1 MRRVTPVALIALT
14 LNGCTPS
21 KPLVSPFFLP
31 PPPKP
36 PAATNP
42 DPCLP
47 TPLAKRADGALDKGQ
62 VEEAIRAG
70 DADLARCRADRDR
83 WREAWLVS

>member
-1 MRRVTPVALIALT
+1 MPAVLLALT
-14 LNGCTPS
+14 LSACARS
-21 KPLVSPFFLP
+21 KPLAPPSFLP

-36 PAATNP
+36 PAAANP

-47 TPLAKRADGALDKGQ
+47 TPLAKQADGILDKGQ
-62 VEEAIRAG
+62 ADQAIRAG

-83 WREAWLVS
+83 WQEAWPVP